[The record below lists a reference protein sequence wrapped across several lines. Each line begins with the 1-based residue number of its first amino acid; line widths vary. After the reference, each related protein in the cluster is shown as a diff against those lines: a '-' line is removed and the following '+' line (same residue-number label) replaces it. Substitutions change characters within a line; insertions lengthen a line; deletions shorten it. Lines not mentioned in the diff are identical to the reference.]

1 MDFTRITPNFAKQ
14 LDNNWNKVCDQET
27 RLSGSQ
33 DNLVTKY
40 RNDENILGIARRS
53 WRAGQCGETT
63 SKGCPTYQAMA
74 SSSQTLA
81 GKDMYPWNY
90 PKLVPQTPSRQP
102 PDTIGFY
109 NIQTFSGLGGDLRWR
124 WKWGISRRCL
134 SPSLQSDCWM
144 NTWME
149 KSCIKVDTISQI
161 FGELSIHLH

>member
-1 MDFTRITPNFAKQ
+1 MKWQQSWWWLSLGGAHIVDFTWITLNFAEQ
-14 LDNNWNKVCDQET
+14 LDNNWSQVYMLSQVT
-27 RLSGSQ
+27 RLSSNQ

-109 NIQTFSGLGGDLRWR
+109 NIQTFSGLGGT
-124 WKWGISRRCL
+124 WGEGGS
-134 SPSLQSDCWM
+134 
-144 NTWME
+144 
-149 KSCIKVDTISQI
+149 
-161 FGELSIHLH
+161 GEYPGDA